1 MTTSVLHIS
10 NVNAPIEYV
19 LLRNVLKRVR
29 LIPTRAEQAN
39 YVVIYHNQMDYQY
52 NPPFL
57 SFIAL
62 QQGGG
67 GAPPP
72 PGVEIPNGAFI
83 GKITNDAREE
93 EMEENMEQV
102 SQSAQSDQSHPPLFH
117 LQIHKR
123 PKRATKIIGRVEE
136 RFMAHLMQKLT

>member
-1 MTTSVLHIS
+1 MKNALRVVYPPLLHIVHDCS
-10 NVNAPIEYV
+10 SLQIKNDCAAKP
-19 LLRNVLKRVR
+19 R
-29 LIPTRAEQAN
+29 TRKPN
-39 YVVIYHNQMDYQY
+39 TWSFIIIHWNRII
-52 NPPFL
+52 NTLPF
-57 SFIAL
+57 SFFIAL

-102 SQSAQSDQSHPPLFH
+102 SQ
-117 LQIHKR
+117 R
-123 PKRATKIIGRVEE
+123 NE
-136 RFMAHLMQKLT
+136 